1 MHIQASDEY
10 KRHIVLQALLKDLKE
25 QIAQERLQPDFTLIT
40 GDIAFASVADEYSM
54 GRRFLDDLIKTTNL
68 AKERL
73 FVIPGNHDIDR
84 SAITRGVASIVND
97 LNTRDAVNEF
107 LGSEEDT

>member
-1 MHIQASDEY
+1 
-10 KRHIVLQALLKDLKE
+10 
-25 QIAQERLQPDFTLIT
+25 
-40 GDIAFASVADEYSM
+40 
-54 GRRFLDDLIKTTNL
+54 LDDLIKTTNL